1 MNKFFTIYAWSVIAM
16 LGFGHWWGWS
26 WVDADRLSGVP
37 RSVRD
42 NPGSYRSTYSHNTH
56 YTGGK

>member
-1 MNKFFTIYAWSVIAM
+1 MRFLNLSGAAM
-16 LGFGHWWGWS
+16 LLLLIGIQGSGWTWS
-26 WVDADRLSGVP
+26 DADRLSGVP

-42 NPGSYRSTYSHNTH
+42 NPGSYRSIYTTYTH